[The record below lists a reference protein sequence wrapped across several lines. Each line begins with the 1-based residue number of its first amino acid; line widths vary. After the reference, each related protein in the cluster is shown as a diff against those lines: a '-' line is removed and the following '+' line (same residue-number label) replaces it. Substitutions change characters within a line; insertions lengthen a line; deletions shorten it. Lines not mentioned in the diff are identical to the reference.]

1 MKILSSLIL
10 IWETAIFMTIYSD
23 LIVGSFEHCY
33 ISVEQTY
40 IHCVRQYTCQHM
52 QLFGTCRVGD
62 LQCNILLWM
71 KVQLYLRYV

>member
-1 MKILSSLIL
+1 MKILSSLI
-10 IWETAIFMTIYSD
+10 IHIREAAIFMTIYSD
-23 LIVGSFEHCY
+23 LIVGSFEHWY

-62 LQCNILLWM
+62 FTMEYI
-71 KVQLYLRYV
+71 VVDERRYV